1 MSKVMVL
8 GCGPAGLLVA
18 HAVEQ
23 AGHVPVIF
31 SKKQKS
37 HIPGSQYFHEAIPG
51 VTEVYPENTVQYV
64 RMGTEEGYARKVY
77 GDPSRPTGWEAYN
90 NVYPSWNVPKAYD
103 RLWERF
109 EDRIID
115 VKEITYFQISGWIH
129 VHEFET
135 IISTLPAQ
143 AICDAPEAAPHFF
156 DGVPFWI
163 KEMPV
168 PEIDRGRDIVVY
180 NGLPED
186 HWYRWSILGER
197 HSIETTVDPHQF
209 SWSGDDWLYGQK
221 AVYTNCDCWPTVV
234 RAGRWAQW
242 RHGVL
247 LHHAYRT
254 AVEEM
259 KKLELPSGYSQNP
272 AVD

>member
-1 MSKVMVL
+1 MANVAVL

-23 AGHVPVIF
+23 AGHVPHIF
-31 SKKQKS
+31 SRKEKS

-51 VTEVYPENTVQYV
+51 VTEQYPENTVQYI
-64 RMGTEEGYARKVY
+64 RMGTEAGYAEKVY
-77 GDPSRPTGWEAYN
+77 GDPARPTGWENYD

-109 EDRIID
+109 EARVIEQEVD
-115 VKEITYFQISGWIH
+115 ELWISSI
-129 VHEFET
+129 VQNSSVYDLV
-135 IISTLPAQ
+135 ISTLPAQ
-143 AICDAPEAAPHFF
+143 VICRNYTGRPADHFF

-163 KEMPV
+163 KEMEV
-168 PEIDRGRDIVVY
+168 PEIDKGRDVVIY

-197 HSIETTVDPHQF
+197 HSIETTVKPADMNGN
-209 SWSGDDWLYGQK
+209 SGGWLFGQK
-221 AVYTNCDCWPTVV
+221 AVYTNCNCWPTVV

-254 AVEEM
+254 AVHEM
-259 KKLELPSGYSQNP
+259 EKLDVS
-272 AVD
+272 